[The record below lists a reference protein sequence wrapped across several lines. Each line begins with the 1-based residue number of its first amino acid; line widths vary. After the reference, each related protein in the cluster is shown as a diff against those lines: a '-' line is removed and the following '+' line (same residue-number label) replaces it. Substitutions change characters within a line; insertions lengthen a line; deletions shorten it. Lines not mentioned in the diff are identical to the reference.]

1 MRYLKNIC
9 AASVLIAALCS
20 FWSCDKDENTLS
32 EAVLAS
38 AGTLNFEAEGAAEK
52 LITIYADADWVTEVP
67 DWVTVIPSSGTGV
80 MDVTISVSDNMRDGA
95 EDNPRKAPVVFKG
108 RTLASRAEV
117 LIIQNGDKYR
127 DVKEYTVGEL
137 DALANETV
145 VAVPNVT
152 VMAVTTE
159 GFVVTDEQKTGTVYI
174 LNKTAVNIGDKISIM
189 GTKST
194 DTQSLSIV
202 DCDIL
207 TVVSTGGTVTYPE
220 PEDITDKIDSFKSD
234 SREFIEVSGILNG
247 SNISVEGAKFSV
259 NVTDAPASLGIAALN
274 GHKVTVKG
282 YFAGLAAPVIKI
294 MATEIIDRGAIK
306 IIYYSEDFEWLDPW
320 AEAGGVGK
328 TVETDDLDAKATAL
342 TSLSIAVEGTPVTAF
357 DAIEARGYKLI
368 YDKNDNKRIYLQRN
382 YLKFGKTG
390 NHAGIILPS
399 MTKVPDNTNVKLSFD
414 WCGMRQGSGKI
425 DPVNLI
431 VIVENGENKAQFDI
445 PELGWED
452 GHKLEW
458 VRAEVDLTGVTVNKD
473 TKITITQTQ
482 WEVSTA
488 NRWFLD
494 NIELIKAE

>member
-1 MRYLKNIC
+1 MKYLKNLC

-20 FWSCDKDENTLS
+20 LWGCDKDENTLS

-38 AGTLNFEAEGAAEK
+38 ASALNFEAQGAAEK
-52 LITIYADADWVTEVP
+52 LITVYADADWVTEVP
-67 DWVTVIPSSGTGV
+67 DWVTVTPASGTGV
-80 MDVTISVSDNMRDGA
+80 TDVTISVSDNMRDGA

-117 LIIQNGDKYR
+117 IITQNGDKYR
-127 DVKEYTVGEL
+127 DVKEYKVGEL
-137 DALANETV
+137 DALANESV
-145 VAVPNVT
+145 VSVPNVT

-159 GFVVTDEQKTGTVYI
+159 GFVVTDDQKSGTVYI
-174 LNKTAVNIGDKISIM
+174 LNKSEVNIGDKISIM

-207 TVVSTGGTVTYPE
+207 NVVSTGGTVTYPE
-220 PEDITDKIDSFKSD
+220 AKDITGEIDSYKSKT
-234 SREFIEVSGILNG
+234 REFISVSGILNG
-247 SNISVEGAKFSV
+247 ANIAVEGANFSV
-259 NVTDAPASLGIAALN
+259 NITDAPASMGVAALN
-274 GHKVTVKG
+274 GHQVTVTG

-294 MATEIIDRGAIK
+294 MATEIEDRGAVK

-342 TSLSIAVEGTPVTAF
+342 TSLNVVVDGTPVTAF

-368 YDKNDNKRIYLQRN
+368 YDKDDNKRIYLQRN

-390 NHAGIILPS
+390 NHAGIILPP
-399 MTKVPDNTNVKLSFD
+399 MTEVPEKTDVKLSFD

-458 VRAEVDLTGVTVNKD
+458 VRAEVDLTGVPVDKD

-482 WEVSTA
+482 WDVSTA

-494 NIELIKAE
+494 NIELIKAK